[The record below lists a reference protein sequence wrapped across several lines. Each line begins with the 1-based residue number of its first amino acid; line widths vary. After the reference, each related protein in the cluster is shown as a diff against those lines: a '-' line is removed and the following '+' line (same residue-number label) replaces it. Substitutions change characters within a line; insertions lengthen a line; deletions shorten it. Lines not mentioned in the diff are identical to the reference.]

1 LFTPIYYEHGDNV
14 LKIYGHR
21 ANTARIIRYYLRT
34 GIKAFEVDLTL
45 DEGKDKIVL
54 RHGPSPIRRPSIP
67 GRIMAW
73 IDYHFFYRDPL
84 LKKISFEEILELAV
98 RKGIDLLLDI
108 KDLRT
113 AEKLVEVLST
123 INTRG
128 IELALSSED
137 HRAIK
142 YVSNKMDKGIFL
154 VSLSVRPVDVPSIVS
169 AASANGISIKYTL
182 LTRDLIREL
191 KDKGYIVY
199 AWTVNDVKGLYKMIE
214 LGVDA
219 VISDCPDKLVK
230 ALQNIIRDH
239 M

>member
-1 LFTPIYYEHGDNV
+1 M

-34 GIKAFEVDLTL
+34 GVRAFEVDLTL
-45 DEGKDKIVL
+45 DEKRDKIVL

-84 LKKISFEEILELAV
+84 LKKISFEEILELAQ
-98 RKGIDLLLDI
+98 RKRIDLLLDI
-108 KDLRT
+108 KDLKT

-123 INTRG
+123 TSIRG
-128 IELALSSED
+128 IELAFSSED

-142 YVSNKMDKGIFL
+142 YTANKMGRGIFL
-154 VSLSVRPVDVPSIVS
+154 VSLSVRPVDVSSIVS
-169 AASANGISIKYTL
+169 AASANGVSMKYTL
-182 LTRDLIREL
+182 LSQDLVSEL
-191 KDKGYIVY
+191 KDRDYVIY
-199 AWTVNDVKGLYKMIE
+199 AWTVNDIESLYKMLE

-230 ALQNIIRDH
+230 ALQNTSRNH
-239 M
+239 